1 MQQRSS
7 ATRTRILNAA
17 QRLFLVATFA
27 DVTIDCVAAA
37 AETTKGGVYHH
48 FASKEE
54 LYLAMLHRDLEE
66 KAQIFAE
73 AVSLQGT
80 CVQRLHR
87 LTLDYFRLPQWKR
100 EAISLVRRD
109 VNRFGGEQREGIVR
123 AYQKA
128 LPGPVETILQSGMD
142 TGEIPK
148 NDAKLLAW
156 SYVALVE
163 VSLNPHAE
171 SIFPNI
177 EAKLAHLLNLF
188 FCGAMSA
195 SSEAINKRKAS

>member
-17 QRLFLVATFA
+17 QRLFLAGSFA
-27 DVTIDCVAAA
+27 DVTIDRVAVE

-48 FASKEE
+48 FGSKDE

-66 KAQIFAE
+66 KARIFAE
-73 AVSLQGT
+73 SVVMEGT
-80 CVQRLHR
+80 CLERLR
-87 LTLDYFRLPQWKR
+87 QLTSDYFQLPEWKR
-100 EAISLVRRD
+100 EAITLVRRD
-109 VNRFGGEQREGIVR
+109 VNQFGGEQREEIVR

-128 LPGPVETILQSGMD
+128 LPGPVESILQSGMD
-142 TGEIPK
+142 AGEIPR

-163 VSLNPHAE
+163 VSLSPHAG
-171 SIFPNI
+171 SLFPGS
-177 EAKLAHLLNLF
+177 EAKLDHVLNLF
-188 FCGAMSA
+188 FDGAKTA
-195 SSEAINKRKAS
+195 SKEVIKKRKAS